1 MSCHKIPNSATSATS
16 YNHPNTIML
25 RDLDGASR
33 VSSLIMRG
41 VDFVK
46 ECVPS
51 SLLTR
56 GYIYFSTHNKN
67 YALLRNAETDDD
79 EIHLSLDFGQNN
91 TGGNFSIR
99 TEQLTNF
106 IVKNNRVGINQPNP
120 VATLDVSGT
129 LIVSSLC
136 QVGPVFAS
144 STGQLQTTNPFH
156 ITDASANV
164 PFATNTIFVLEISRE
179 INLPQNKYDG
189 YVVSIINKC
198 GESIDIVSSHTM
210 FCAFYLPNG
219 GTRFSLEPNRK
230 IELTYCRTT
239 LNPSCS
245 WVFHTF

>member
-1 MSCHKIPNSATSATS
+1 MSFHKIPNSATSATS

-33 VSSLIMRG
+33 VSSLIMKG

-91 TGGNFSIR
+91 NRGNFSIR

-106 IVKNNRVGINQPNP
+106 IVKNNKVGINQPNP

-129 LIVSSLC
+129 LIVGSLC
-136 QVGPVFAS
+136 HGGQVIAT
-144 STGQLQTTNPFH
+144 STGQLQTIKPFH
-156 ITDASANV
+156 IMDASANI
-164 PFATNTIFVLEISRE
+164 PFTSNTIFVLEVNPENAVIWTKPE
-179 INLPQNKYDG
+179 DLPFDP
-189 YVVSIINKC
+189 
-198 GESIDIVSSHTM
+198 E
-210 FCAFYLPNG
+210 
-219 GTRFSLEPNRK
+219 
-230 IELTYCRTT
+230 
-239 LNPSCS
+239 NPA
-245 WVFHTF
+245 